1 MIDRVND
8 VAATGD
14 NSFYYTNYAHFRN
27 HLGNMMEIYLLLPFG
42 SVWYYDGKDYSMV
55 ADGLVLAN
63 GIQLSKDYQNVY
75 AANSIL
81 GILNVYQRED
91 NNSLTLEQE
100 FELYSMPD
108 NINIHPETGNLIIAA
123 NPAPHM
129 MAKHLDDPEMPTA
142 SKVLM
147 VNMKNGSFAESMT
160 ELFSDD
166 GSAGLWG
173 ASVGNVYKNQMLIG
187 TVHHKLMYCEVRTL

>member
-1 MIDRVND
+1 
-8 VAATGD
+8 
-14 NSFYYTNYAHFRN
+14 
-27 HLGNMMEIYLLLPFG
+27 MEIYLLLSFG

-55 ADGLVLAN
+55 GDGFVLAN
-63 GIQLSKDYQNVY
+63 GVTLSKDHKHVY
-75 AANSIL
+75 VANSIL
-81 GILNVYQRED
+81 GVVNVYTRED
-91 NNSLTLEQE
+91 NNTLTLEQE

-108 NINIHPETGNLIIAA
+108 NINIHRETGNLIIAA

-129 MAKHLDDPEMPTA
+129 MAKHMDNPEMPSA

-147 VNMKNGSFAESMT
+147 VNMKNGSYAESMT

-166 GSAGLWG
+166 GSSGLWG
-173 ASVGNVYKNQMLIG
+173 ASVGNIYKNQMLIG